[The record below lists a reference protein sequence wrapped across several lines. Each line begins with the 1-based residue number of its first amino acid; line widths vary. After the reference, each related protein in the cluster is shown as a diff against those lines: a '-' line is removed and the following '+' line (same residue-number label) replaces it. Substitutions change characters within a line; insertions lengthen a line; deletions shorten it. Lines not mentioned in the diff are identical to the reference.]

1 MLGVA
6 ASGSAVGKLNICAQ
20 QHIVVV
26 FLNVWCCALYL
37 LDKLFNSHK
46 SRFNLNGLLTKS
58 T

>member
-1 MLGVA
+1 MIGVT

-37 LDKLFNSHK
+37 LDK
-46 SRFNLNGLLTKS
+46 
-58 T
+58 